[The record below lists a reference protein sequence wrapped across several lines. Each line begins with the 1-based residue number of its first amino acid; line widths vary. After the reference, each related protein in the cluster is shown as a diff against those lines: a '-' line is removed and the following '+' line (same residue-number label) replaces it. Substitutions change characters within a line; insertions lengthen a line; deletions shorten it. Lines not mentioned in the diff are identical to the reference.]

1 MGAETCVKDSPQGAL
16 IMVQAVPRSSRTE
29 IVDIQQ
35 ERCRIKVKAP
45 PVDGEANAALVE
57 ALAKIF
63 GLPKRSVVQTK
74 GQSGRQKTFLLSG
87 KSREEVCAIID
98 RIISEKGSSK

>member
-1 MGAETCVKDSPQGAL
+1 MKAADCIRESADGAL
-16 IMVQAVPRSSRTE
+16 IMVLAIPRSSRTE

-35 ERCRIKVKAP
+35 ERCRIRVKAP

-87 KSREEVCAIID
+87 KGRDEVCAIID